1 MYKAVHKKTGEIR
14 SIKLIEKMNVE
25 EEREGELFSEVKVL
39 KKMDHPNIMKIYEFS
54 SDAKYYYL
62 VCE

>member
-1 MYKAVHKKTGEIR
+1 M
-14 SIKLIEKMNVE
+14 IERTTVE
-25 EEREGELFSEVKVL
+25 EEREGNLFNEINVL

-54 SDAKYYYL
+54 SDDKYYYL